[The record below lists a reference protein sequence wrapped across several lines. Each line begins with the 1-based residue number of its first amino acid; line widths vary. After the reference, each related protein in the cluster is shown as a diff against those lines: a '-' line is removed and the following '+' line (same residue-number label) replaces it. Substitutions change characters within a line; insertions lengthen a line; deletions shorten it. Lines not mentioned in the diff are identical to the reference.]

1 MSITAINS
9 PADYSKSSF
18 AIIVDDYS
26 TQNVTYVCKAFAG
39 SNSSDPVW
47 QIKKISSASGTVI
60 TFADGN
66 SLFDNIADNR
76 ASLTYS

>member
-9 PADYSKSSF
+9 PSDYSKKSF
-18 AIIVDDYS
+18 ALIVDDYS
-26 TQNVTYVCKAFAG
+26 TASTVYVCKAFPG
-39 SNSSDPVW
+39 SNSADPVW
-47 QIKKISSASGTVI
+47 QIKKISSISGTVI